1 MIEKLPECRSVRV
14 EFQEGWSQ
22 TAKKTLLAF
31 ANTIGGDLYL
41 GVTDDGITK
50 GLSKKAVTVIS
61 RTVQEFCRSEV
72 EPVLIDMVSTK
83 VISAGN
89 CTYVLRVSVDPGED
103 RPYAL
108 KGKRYTG
115 GAYVRDGSMSVTA
128 TEEEIRDMIR
138 DMIREMESQLG
149 VFRLS
154 RQTDLRFGE
163 TADIFKKYNVSF
175 SPAHYLRLGLADDAD
190 HFTQLGELLSDQ
202 NRTKLVVGTF
212 SQDSASLSVREF
224 SGSLLRQIDQA
235 FAMFAAI
242 NPELIHKTGELA
254 NKRHFAWPPKALR
267 EALVNCAVHCDYSQS
282 EPTKVSIFP
291 NRFEFLSYGSIPGR
305 LSVDDIVLEGVSKC
319 RNERLADILRRLGW
333 MENYGSG
340 FPMIWR
346 EYANSGAEPKLEA
359 TRRVFRI
366 VLPKILDEPRGTT
379 TERCRALFETR
390 ETLSMTEIMN
400 LLNVSRTSANT
411 AVNALLKV
419 GQIEKIGIGRMTK
432 YRSLLR

>member
-31 ANTIGGDLYL
+31 ANTIGGDLYF
-41 GVTDDGITK
+41 GISDDGITK
-50 GLSKKAVTVIS
+50 GLSKKAVNAIS
-61 RTVQEFCRSEV
+61 RTVQEFCRSET

-89 CTYVLRVSVDPGED
+89 CTYVLRVTVDPGED

-138 DMIREMESQLG
+138 ESSPQPWES
-149 VFRLS
+149 RLS
-154 RQTDLRFGE
+154 RQTDFRFGE

-175 SPAHYLRLGLADDAD
+175 SSAHYLRLGLVDDAD

-202 NRTKLVVGTF
+202 NRTKLVVETF
-212 SQDSASLSVREF
+212 SQDSASLSVREY

-235 FAMFAAI
+235 FDMFAAI
-242 NPELIHKTGELA
+242 NPELIHKTGKLA
-254 NKRHFAWPPKALR
+254 NKRHFAWPTKALR
-267 EALVNCAVHCDYSQS
+267 EALVNCAVHRDYSQS

-359 TRRVFRI
+359 TRRVFCI
-366 VLPKILDEPRGTT
+366 VLPKIQDEPRGTT

-390 ETLSMTEIMN
+390 DTLSMTEIMN

-411 AVNALLKV
+411 AVNALMKA

>member
-22 TAKKTLLAF
+22 TAQKTLLAF
-31 ANTIGGDLYL
+31 ANTIGGDLYF
-41 GVTDDGITK
+41 GITDDGITK
-50 GLSKKAVTVIS
+50 GLSKKAVNVIS

-89 CTYVLRVSVDPGED
+89 CTYVLRVTVDLGED

-138 DMIREMESQLG
+138 ESSPQPWES
-149 VFRLS
+149 RLS

-175 SPAHYLRLGLADDAD
+175 SPAHYLRLGLVDDAD

-202 NRTKLVVGTF
+202 NRIKLEVGTF

-319 RNERLADILRRLGW
+319 CNERLADVLRRLGW

-366 VLPKILDEPRGTT
+366 VLPKIQDEPRGTT

-390 ETLSMTEIMN
+390 DTLSMTEIMN

-419 GQIEKIGIGRMTK
+419 GQIEQIGIGRMTK

>member
-31 ANTIGGDLYL
+31 TNTIGGDLYL
-41 GVTDDGITK
+41 GISDDGITK
-50 GLSKKAVTVIS
+50 GLSKKAVNVIS
-61 RTVQEFCRSEV
+61 RTVQEFCRSET

-89 CTYVLRVSVDPGED
+89 CTYVLRVTVDPGED

-138 DMIREMESQLG
+138 ESSPQPWES
-149 VFRLS
+149 RLS

-175 SPAHYLRLGLADDAD
+175 SSAHYLRLGLVDDAD

-224 SGSLLRQIDQA
+224 SGSLLRQIDQV
-235 FAMFAAI
+235 FDMFAAI
-242 NPELIHKTGELA
+242 NPELIHKTGKLA

-267 EALVNCAVHCDYSQS
+267 EALVNCAVHRDYSQS

-291 NRFEFLSYGSIPGR
+291 NRFEFLFYGSIPGR

-319 RNERLADILRRLGW
+319 RNERLADIFRRLGW

-366 VLPKILDEPRGTT
+366 VLPKIQDEPRGTT
-379 TERCRALFETR
+379 TERCRVLFETR
-390 ETLSMTEIMN
+390 DALSMTEIMN

-411 AVNALLKV
+411 AVNALMKT

-432 YRSLLR
+432 YHSLLR

>member
-22 TAKKTLLAF
+22 TAQKTLLAF

-50 GLSKKAVTVIS
+50 GLSKKAVNVIS

-89 CTYVLRVSVDPGED
+89 CTCVLRVTVDPGED

-138 DMIREMESQLG
+138 DSSPQPWES
-149 VFRLS
+149 RLS

-175 SPAHYLRLGLADDAD
+175 SSAHFLRLGLVDDAD
-190 HFTQLGELLSDQ
+190 RFTQLGELLSDQ

-224 SGSLLRQIDQA
+224 SGSLLRRID
-235 FAMFAAI
+235 
-242 NPELIHKTGELA
+242 
-254 NKRHFAWPPKALR
+254 
-267 EALVNCAVHCDYSQS
+267 
-282 EPTKVSIFP
+282 
-291 NRFEFLSYGSIPGR
+291 
-305 LSVDDIVLEGVSKC
+305 
-319 RNERLADILRRLGW
+319 
-333 MENYGSG
+333 
-340 FPMIWR
+340 
-346 EYANSGAEPKLEA
+346 
-359 TRRVFRI
+359 
-366 VLPKILDEPRGTT
+366 
-379 TERCRALFETR
+379 
-390 ETLSMTEIMN
+390 
-400 LLNVSRTSANT
+400 
-411 AVNALLKV
+411 
-419 GQIEKIGIGRMTK
+419 
-432 YRSLLR
+432 

>member
-31 ANTIGGDLYL
+31 ANTVGGELYL
-41 GVTDDGITK
+41 GITDDGITK
-50 GLSKKAVTVIS
+50 GLSKKVVNVIS

-89 CTYVLRVSVDPGED
+89 CTYVLRVTVDPGED

-138 DMIREMESQLG
+138 DSSPQPWES
-149 VFRLS
+149 RLS

-175 SPAHYLRLGLADDAD
+175 SSAHFLRLGLVDDAD
-190 HFTQLGELLSDQ
+190 RFTQLGELLSDQ

-267 EALVNCAVHCDYSQS
+267 EALVNCAVHRDYSQS

-379 TERCRALFETR
+379 TERCRALFETHD
-390 ETLSMTEIMN
+390 TLSMTEIKN

-411 AVNALLKV
+411 AVNALMKV
-419 GQIEKIGIGRMTK
+419 GQIEKVGIGRMTK

>member
-50 GLSKKAVTVIS
+50 GLSKKAVNVIS

-138 DMIREMESQLG
+138 DMIRESSPQPWES
-149 VFRLS
+149 RLS

-366 VLPKILDEPRGTT
+366 VLPKILDEPRWTT

>member
-22 TAKKTLLAF
+22 MAQKTLLAF
-31 ANTIGGDLYL
+31 ANTIGGDLYF
-41 GVTDDGITK
+41 GITDDGITK
-50 GLSKKAVTVIS
+50 GLSKKAVNVIS
-61 RTVQEFCRSEV
+61 RTVQEFRRSEV

-89 CTYVLRVSVDPGED
+89 CTYVLRVTVDPGED

-138 DMIREMESQLG
+138 DSSPQPWES
-149 VFRLS
+149 RLS

-175 SPAHYLRLGLADDAD
+175 SSAHFLRLGLVDDAD
-190 HFTQLGELLSDQ
+190 RFTQLGELLSDQ

-267 EALVNCAVHCDYSQS
+267 EALVNCAVHRDYSQS

-379 TERCRALFETR
+379 TERCRALFETHD
-390 ETLSMTEIMN
+390 TLSMTEIKN

-411 AVNALLKV
+411 AVNALMKV
-419 GQIEKIGIGRMTK
+419 GQIEKVGIGRMTK

>member
-50 GLSKKAVTVIS
+50 GLSKKAVDVIS

-72 EPVLIDMVSTK
+72 ESVLIDMVSTK

-89 CTYVLRVSVDPGED
+89 CTYVLRVSVEPGED

-138 DMIREMESQLG
+138 DSSPQPWES
-149 VFRLS
+149 RLS

-175 SPAHYLRLGLADDAD
+175 SPAHYLRLGLVDDAD

-267 EALVNCAVHCDYSQS
+267 EALVNCAVHRDYSQS

-319 RNERLADILRRLGW
+319 RNERLAGILRRLGW

-379 TERCRALFETR
+379 TERCRALFETHD
-390 ETLSMTEIMN
+390 TLSMTEIKN

-411 AVNALLKV
+411 AVNALMKV
-419 GQIEKIGIGRMTK
+419 GQIEKVGIGRMTK

>member
-22 TAKKTLLAF
+22 MAQKTLLAF
-31 ANTIGGDLYL
+31 ANTIGGDLYF
-41 GVTDDGITK
+41 GITDDGITK
-50 GLSKKAVTVIS
+50 GLSKKAVNVIS

-89 CTYVLRVSVDPGED
+89 CTYVLRVTVDPGED

-138 DMIREMESQLG
+138 DSSPQPWES
-149 VFRLS
+149 RLS

-175 SPAHYLRLGLADDAD
+175 SSAHFLRLGLVDDAD
-190 HFTQLGELLSDQ
+190 RFTQLGELLSDQ

-267 EALVNCAVHCDYSQS
+267 EALVNCAVHRDYSQS

-390 ETLSMTEIMN
+390 DTLSMTEIMN

-411 AVNALLKV
+411 AVNALMKA

>member
-31 ANTIGGDLYL
+31 TNTIGGDLYL
-41 GVTDDGITK
+41 GISDDGITK
-50 GLSKKAVTVIS
+50 GLSKKAVNVIS
-61 RTVQEFCRSEV
+61 RTVQEFCRSET

-89 CTYVLRVSVDPGED
+89 CTYGLRVTVDPGED

-138 DMIREMESQLG
+138 ESSPQPWES
-149 VFRLS
+149 RLS

-175 SPAHYLRLGLADDAD
+175 SSAHYLRLGLVDDAD
-190 HFTQLGELLSDQ
+190 HFAQLGELLSDQ

-224 SGSLLRQIDQA
+224 SGSLLRQIDQV
-235 FAMFAAI
+235 FDMFAAI
-242 NPELIHKTGELA
+242 NPELIHKTGKLA

-267 EALVNCAVHCDYSQS
+267 EALVNCAVHRDYSQS

-291 NRFEFLSYGSIPGR
+291 NRFEFLFYGSIPGR

-366 VLPKILDEPRGTT
+366 VLPKIQDEPRGTT
-379 TERCRALFETR
+379 TERCRVLFETR
-390 ETLSMTEIMN
+390 DALSMTEIMN

-411 AVNALLKV
+411 AVNALMKT

>member
-31 ANTIGGDLYL
+31 ANTVGGELYL
-41 GVTDDGITK
+41 GITDDGITK
-50 GLSKKAVTVIS
+50 GLSKKAVNVIS
-61 RTVQEFCRSEV
+61 RTVQEFSRSEV

-89 CTYVLRVSVDPGED
+89 CTYVLRVSVEPGED

-138 DMIREMESQLG
+138 DSSPQPWES
-149 VFRLS
+149 RLS

-175 SPAHYLRLGLADDAD
+175 SSAHFLRLGLVDDAD
-190 HFTQLGELLSDQ
+190 RFTQLGELLSDQ

-212 SQDSASLSVREF
+212 SQDSASLSVREY

-235 FAMFAAI
+235 FDMFAAI
-242 NPELIHKTGELA
+242 NPELIHKTGKLA

-267 EALVNCAVHCDYSQS
+267 EALVNCAVHRDYSQS
-282 EPTKVSIFP
+282 EPNKVSIFP

-390 ETLSMTEIMN
+390 DTLSMTEIMN

-411 AVNALLKV
+411 AVNALMKA

>member
-22 TAKKTLLAF
+22 TAQKTLLAF
-31 ANTIGGDLYL
+31 ANTIGGDLYF
-41 GVTDDGITK
+41 GISDDGITK
-50 GLSKKAVTVIS
+50 GLSKKAVNAIS

-72 EPVLIDMVSTK
+72 EPVLIDMVSMK

-89 CTYVLRVSVDPGED
+89 CTYVLRVTVDPGED

-128 TEEEIRDMIR
+128 TEEEIRA
-138 DMIREMESQLG
+138 MIRESSPQPWES
-149 VFRLS
+149 RLS
-154 RQTDLRFGE
+154 RQTDLWFGE

-366 VLPKILDEPRGTT
+366 VLPKIQDEPRGTT

-390 ETLSMTEIMN
+390 DTLSMTEIMN

>member
-31 ANTIGGDLYL
+31 ANTIGGDLYF
-41 GVTDDGITK
+41 GISDDGITK
-50 GLSKKAVTVIS
+50 GLSKKAVNVVS

-89 CTYVLRVSVDPGED
+89 CTYVLRVTVDPGED

-138 DMIREMESQLG
+138 ESSPQPWES
-149 VFRLS
+149 RLS

-175 SPAHYLRLGLADDAD
+175 SSAHYLRLGLIDDAD

-212 SQDSASLSVREF
+212 SQDSASLSVREY

-235 FAMFAAI
+235 FDMFAAI

-267 EALVNCAVHCDYSQS
+267 EALVNCAVHRDYSQS

-366 VLPKILDEPRGTT
+366 VLPKIQDEPRGTT
-379 TERCRALFETR
+379 TERCRVLFETR
-390 ETLSMTEIMN
+390 DALSMTEIMN

-411 AVNALLKV
+411 AVNALMKT

>member
-22 TAKKTLLAF
+22 MAQKTLLAF
-31 ANTIGGDLYL
+31 ANTIGGDLYF
-41 GVTDDGITK
+41 GITDDGITK
-50 GLSKKAVTVIS
+50 GLSKKAVNVIS

-72 EPVLIDMVSTK
+72 EPVLIDMVSMK

-89 CTYVLRVSVDPGED
+89 CTYVLRVTVDPGED

-138 DMIREMESQLG
+138 DSSPQPWES
-149 VFRLS
+149 RLS

-175 SPAHYLRLGLADDAD
+175 SSAHFLRLGLVDDAD
-190 HFTQLGELLSDQ
+190 RFTQLGELLSDQ

-267 EALVNCAVHCDYSQS
+267 EALVNCAVHRDYSQS

-379 TERCRALFETR
+379 TERCRALFETHD
-390 ETLSMTEIMN
+390 TLSMTEIKN

-411 AVNALLKV
+411 AVNALMKV
-419 GQIEKIGIGRMTK
+419 GQIEKVGIGRMTK

>member
-31 ANTIGGDLYL
+31 ANTIGGDLYF
-41 GVTDDGITK
+41 GISDDGITK
-50 GLSKKAVTVIS
+50 GLSKKAVNVIS

-83 VISAGN
+83 IISAGN
-89 CTYVLRVSVDPGED
+89 CTYVLRVTVDPGED

-138 DMIREMESQLG
+138 ESSPQPWES
-149 VFRLS
+149 RLS

-175 SPAHYLRLGLADDAD
+175 SSAHYLRLGLIDDAD

-212 SQDSASLSVREF
+212 SQDSASLSVHEF
-224 SGSLLRQIDQA
+224 SGSLLRQIDQT
-235 FAMFAAI
+235 FDMFAAI
-242 NPELIHKTGELA
+242 NPELIHKTGKLA

-267 EALVNCAVHCDYSQS
+267 EALVNCAVHRDYSQS
-282 EPTKVSIFP
+282 GPTKVSIFP

-319 RNERLADILRRLGW
+319 RNERLADIFRRLGW

-366 VLPKILDEPRGTT
+366 VLPKIQDEPRGTT

-390 ETLSMTEIMN
+390 DTLSMTEIMN

-411 AVNALLKV
+411 AVNALMKA

>member
-22 TAKKTLLAF
+22 TAQKTLLAF
-31 ANTIGGDLYL
+31 ANTIGGDLYF
-41 GVTDDGITK
+41 GITDDGITK
-50 GLSKKAVTVIS
+50 GLSKKAVNVIS

-89 CTYVLRVSVDPGED
+89 CTYVLRVSVESGED

-138 DMIREMESQLG
+138 DSSPQPWES
-149 VFRLS
+149 RLS

-175 SPAHYLRLGLADDAD
+175 SSAHFLRLGLVDDAD
-190 HFTQLGELLSDQ
+190 RFTQLGELLSDQ

-267 EALVNCAVHCDYSQS
+267 EALVNCAVHRDYSQS

-291 NRFEFLSYGSIPGR
+291 NQFEILSYGSIPGR

-346 EYANSGAEPKLEA
+346 EYANSGAEPKLVA

-366 VLPKILDEPRGTT
+366 VLPKIQDEPRGTT

-390 ETLSMTEIMN
+390 DTLSMTEIMN

-432 YRSLLR
+432 YRSLVR

>member
-31 ANTIGGDLYL
+31 ANTIGGDLYF
-41 GVTDDGITK
+41 GISDDGITK
-50 GLSKKAVTVIS
+50 GLSKKAVNAIS
-61 RTVQEFCRSEV
+61 RTVQEFCRSET

-89 CTYVLRVSVDPGED
+89 CTYVLRVTVDPGED

-138 DMIREMESQLG
+138 ESSPQPWES
-149 VFRLS
+149 RLS

-175 SPAHYLRLGLADDAD
+175 SSAHYLRLGLVDDAD

-235 FAMFAAI
+235 FDMFAAI
-242 NPELIHKTGELA
+242 NPELIHKTGKLA

-267 EALVNCAVHCDYSQS
+267 EALVNCAVHRDYSQS

-305 LSVDDIVLEGVSKC
+305 LNVDDIVLEGVSKC

-366 VLPKILDEPRGTT
+366 VLPKIQDEPRGTT
-379 TERCRALFETR
+379 MERCRVLFETR
-390 ETLSMTEIMN
+390 DALSMTEIMN

-411 AVNALLKV
+411 AVNALMKT

>member
-22 TAKKTLLAF
+22 TAQKTLLAF
-31 ANTIGGDLYL
+31 ANTIGGDLYF
-41 GVTDDGITK
+41 GITDDGITK
-50 GLSKKAVTVIS
+50 GLSKKAVNVIS

-89 CTYVLRVSVDPGED
+89 CTYVLRVFVELGED

-138 DMIREMESQLG
+138 DSSPQPWES
-149 VFRLS
+149 RLS

-175 SPAHYLRLGLADDAD
+175 SSAHFLRLGLVDDAD
-190 HFTQLGELLSDQ
+190 RFTQLGELLSDQ
-202 NRTKLVVGTF
+202 NRSKLVVGTF

-235 FAMFAAI
+235 FDMFAAI

-267 EALVNCAVHCDYSQS
+267 EALVNCAVNRDYSQS

-411 AVNALLKV
+411 AVNALMKA

>member
-31 ANTIGGDLYL
+31 ANTIGGDLYF
-41 GVTDDGITK
+41 GISDDGITK
-50 GLSKKAVTVIS
+50 GLSKKAVNVVS

-89 CTYVLRVSVDPGED
+89 CTYVLRVTVDPGED

-138 DMIREMESQLG
+138 ESSPQPWES
-149 VFRLS
+149 RLS

-175 SPAHYLRLGLADDAD
+175 SSAHYLRLGLIDDAD

-212 SQDSASLSVREF
+212 SQDSASLSVREY

-235 FAMFAAI
+235 FDMFAAI

-267 EALVNCAVHCDYSQS
+267 EALVNCAVHRDYSQS

-366 VLPKILDEPRGTT
+366 VLPKIQDEPRGTT
-379 TERCRALFETR
+379 TERCRVLFETR
-390 ETLSMTEIMN
+390 DALSMTEIMN

-411 AVNALLKV
+411 AVNALMKT
-419 GQIEKIGIGRMTK
+419 GKIEKIGIGRMTK

>member
-22 TAKKTLLAF
+22 MAQKTLLAF
-31 ANTIGGDLYL
+31 ANTIGGDLYF
-41 GVTDDGITK
+41 GITDDGITK
-50 GLSKKAVTVIS
+50 GLSKKAVNVIS

-89 CTYVLRVSVDPGED
+89 CTYVLRVTVDPGED

-138 DMIREMESQLG
+138 DSSPQPWES
-149 VFRLS
+149 RLS

-175 SPAHYLRLGLADDAD
+175 SSAHFLRLGLVDDAD
-190 HFTQLGELLSDQ
+190 RFTQLGELLSDQ

-267 EALVNCAVHCDYSQS
+267 EALVNCAVHRDYSQS

-359 TRRVFRI
+359 TRRVFRV

-379 TERCRALFETR
+379 TERCRALFETHD
-390 ETLSMTEIMN
+390 TLSMTEIKN

-411 AVNALLKV
+411 AVNALMKV
-419 GQIEKIGIGRMTK
+419 GQIEKVGIGRMTK

>member
-31 ANTIGGDLYL
+31 ANTIGGDLYF
-41 GVTDDGITK
+41 GISDDGITK
-50 GLSKKAVTVIS
+50 GLSKNAVNVIS
-61 RTVQEFCRSEV
+61 RAVQEFCRSEV

-83 VISAGN
+83 IISAGN
-89 CTYVLRVSVDPGED
+89 CTYVLRVAVDPGED

-138 DMIREMESQLG
+138 ESSPQPWES
-149 VFRLS
+149 RLS

-175 SPAHYLRLGLADDAD
+175 SSAHYLRLGLVDDAD

-224 SGSLLRQIDQA
+224 SGSLLRQIDQV
-235 FAMFAAI
+235 FDMFAAI
-242 NPELIHKTGELA
+242 NPELIHKTGKLA

-267 EALVNCAVHCDYSQS
+267 EALVNCAVHRDYSQS

-305 LSVDDIVLEGVSKC
+305 LGVDDIVLEGVSKC
-319 RNERLADILRRLGW
+319 RNERLADIFRRLGW

-366 VLPKILDEPRGTT
+366 VLPKIQDEPRGTT
-379 TERCRALFETR
+379 TERCRVLFETR
-390 ETLSMTEIMN
+390 DALSMTEIMN

-411 AVNALLKV
+411 AVNALMKT

>member
-31 ANTIGGDLYL
+31 ANTIGGDVYF
-41 GVTDDGITK
+41 GISDDGITK
-50 GLSKKAVTVIS
+50 GLSKKAVNVIS

-83 VISAGN
+83 IISAGN
-89 CTYVLRVSVDPGED
+89 CTYVLRVTVDPGED

-138 DMIREMESQLG
+138 ESSPQPWES
-149 VFRLS
+149 RLS

-175 SPAHYLRLGLADDAD
+175 SSAHYLRLGLIDDAD

-235 FAMFAAI
+235 FDMFAAI

-267 EALVNCAVHCDYSQS
+267 EALVNCAVHRDYSQS

-366 VLPKILDEPRGTT
+366 VLPKIQDEPRGTT
-379 TERCRALFETR
+379 TERCRALFETHD
-390 ETLSMTEIMN
+390 TLSMTEIMN

-411 AVNALLKV
+411 AVNALMKA
-419 GQIEKIGIGRMTK
+419 GQIEKIRIGRMTK

>member
-31 ANTIGGDLYL
+31 TNTIGGDLYL
-41 GVTDDGITK
+41 GISDDGITK
-50 GLSKKAVTVIS
+50 GLSKKAVNVIS
-61 RTVQEFCRSEV
+61 RTVQEFCRSET

-83 VISAGN
+83 VISVGN
-89 CTYVLRVSVDPGED
+89 CRYVLRVTVEPGED

-128 TEEEIRDMIR
+128 TEEEMR
-138 DMIREMESQLG
+138 DMIRESSPPPWES
-149 VFRLS
+149 RLS

-175 SPAHYLRLGLADDAD
+175 SSAHYLRLGLVDDAD

-235 FAMFAAI
+235 FDMFAAI
-242 NPELIHKTGELA
+242 NPELIHKTGKLA
-254 NKRHFAWPPKALR
+254 TKRHFAWPPKALI
-267 EALVNCAVHCDYSQS
+267 EALVNCAVHRDYSQS

-366 VLPKILDEPRGTT
+366 VLPKIQDEPRGTT

-390 ETLSMTEIMN
+390 DTISMTEIMN

-411 AVNALLKV
+411 AVNALMKA
-419 GQIEKIGIGRMTK
+419 GQIEKVRIGRMTK
-432 YRSLLR
+432 YHSLLR

>member
-31 ANTIGGDLYL
+31 ANTIGGDLYF
-41 GVTDDGITK
+41 GISDDGITK
-50 GLSKKAVTVIS
+50 GLSKKAVNAIS
-61 RTVQEFCRSEV
+61 RTVQEFCRSET

-89 CTYVLRVSVDPGED
+89 CTYVLRVTVDPGED

-138 DMIREMESQLG
+138 ESSPQPWES
-149 VFRLS
+149 RLS

-175 SPAHYLRLGLADDAD
+175 SSAHYLRLGLVDDAD

-202 NRTKLVVGTF
+202 NRTKLVVETF
-212 SQDSASLSVREF
+212 SQDSASLSVREY

-235 FAMFAAI
+235 FDMFAAI
-242 NPELIHKTGELA
+242 NPELIHKTGKLA
-254 NKRHFAWPPKALR
+254 NKRHFAWPTKALR
-267 EALVNCAVHCDYSQS
+267 EALVNCAVHRDYLQS

-366 VLPKILDEPRGTT
+366 VLPKIQDEPRGTT
-379 TERCRALFETR
+379 TERCRVLFETR
-390 ETLSMTEIMN
+390 DTLSMTEIMN

-411 AVNALLKV
+411 AVNALMKA
-419 GQIEKIGIGRMTK
+419 GQIEKIGTGRMTK
-432 YRSLLR
+432 YRSLVR

>member
-22 TAKKTLLAF
+22 MVQKTLLAF
-31 ANTIGGDLYL
+31 ANTIGGDLYF
-41 GVTDDGITK
+41 GITDDGITK
-50 GLSKKAVTVIS
+50 GLSKKAVNVIS

-89 CTYVLRVSVDPGED
+89 CTYVLRVSVEPGED

-138 DMIREMESQLG
+138 DSSPQPWES
-149 VFRLS
+149 RLS

-175 SPAHYLRLGLADDAD
+175 SSAHFLRLGLVDDAD
-190 HFTQLGELLSDQ
+190 RFTQLGELLSDQ

-267 EALVNCAVHCDYSQS
+267 EALVNCAVHRDYSQS

-379 TERCRALFETR
+379 TERCRALFETHD
-390 ETLSMTEIMN
+390 TLSMTEIKN

-411 AVNALLKV
+411 AVNALMKV
-419 GQIEKIGIGRMTK
+419 GQIEKVGIGRMTK

>member
-22 TAKKTLLAF
+22 TAQKTLLAF
-31 ANTIGGDLYL
+31 ANTIGGDLYF
-41 GVTDDGITK
+41 GITDDGITK
-50 GLSKKAVTVIS
+50 GLSKKAVNVIS

-89 CTYVLRVSVDPGED
+89 CTYVLRVSVEPGED

-138 DMIREMESQLG
+138 DSSPQPWES
-149 VFRLS
+149 RLS

-163 TADIFKKYNVSF
+163 TAGIFKKYNVSF
-175 SPAHYLRLGLADDAD
+175 SSAHFLRLGLVDDAD
-190 HFTQLGELLSDQ
+190 RFTQLGELLSDQ

-291 NRFEFLSYGSIPGR
+291 SRFEFLSYGSIPGR

-319 RNERLADILRRLGW
+319 CNERLADVLRRLGW

-366 VLPKILDEPRGTT
+366 VLPKIQDEPRGTT

-390 ETLSMTEIMN
+390 DTLSMTEIMN

>member
-31 ANTIGGDLYL
+31 ANTIGGDLYF
-41 GVTDDGITK
+41 GISDDGITK
-50 GLSKKAVTVIS
+50 GLSKKAVNVIS

-83 VISAGN
+83 IISAGN
-89 CTYVLRVSVDPGED
+89 CTYVLRVAVDPGED

-138 DMIREMESQLG
+138 ESSPQPWES
-149 VFRLS
+149 RLS

-175 SPAHYLRLGLADDAD
+175 SSAHYLRLGLVDDAD

-224 SGSLLRQIDQA
+224 SGSLLRQIDQT
-235 FAMFAAI
+235 FDMFAAI
-242 NPELIHKTGELA
+242 NPELIHKTGKLA
-254 NKRHFAWPPKALR
+254 NKRYFSWPPKALR
-267 EALVNCAVHCDYSQS
+267 EALVNCAVHRDYSQS

-305 LSVDDIVLEGVSKC
+305 LGVDDLVLEGVSKC
-319 RNERLADILRRLGW
+319 RNERLADIFRRLGW

-346 EYANSGAEPKLEA
+346 KYANSGAEPKLEA

-366 VLPKILDEPRGTT
+366 VLPKIQDEPRGTT
-379 TERCRALFETR
+379 TERCRVLFETR
-390 ETLSMTEIMN
+390 DALSMTEIMN
-400 LLNVSRTSANT
+400 LLNVSRTSANA
-411 AVNALLKV
+411 AVNALMKT

>member
-31 ANTIGGDLYL
+31 ANTIGGDLYF
-41 GVTDDGITK
+41 GISDDGITK
-50 GLSKKAVTVIS
+50 GLSKKAVNVIS
-61 RTVQEFCRSEV
+61 RAGQEFCRSEV

-83 VISAGN
+83 VISVGN
-89 CTYVLRVSVDPGED
+89 CRYVLRVTVESGED

-138 DMIREMESQLG
+138 ESSPQPWES
-149 VFRLS
+149 RLS

-175 SPAHYLRLGLADDAD
+175 SSAHYLRLGLVDDAD

-235 FAMFAAI
+235 FDMFAAI

-291 NRFEFLSYGSIPGR
+291 NRFEFVSYGSIPGR
-305 LSVDDIVLEGVSKC
+305 LGVDDIVLEGVSKC
-319 RNERLADILRRLGW
+319 RNERLADIFRRLGW

-366 VLPKILDEPRGTT
+366 VLPKIQDEPRGTT

-390 ETLSMTEIMN
+390 DTISMTEIMN
-400 LLNVSRTSANT
+400 SLNVSRTSANT
-411 AVNALLKV
+411 AVNALMKA

>member
-22 TAKKTLLAF
+22 TAQKTLLAF

-50 GLSKKAVTVIS
+50 GLSNKAVNVIS
-61 RTVQEFCRSEV
+61 RRVQEFCRSEV

-89 CTYVLRVSVDPGED
+89 CTYVLRVTVDPGED

-128 TEEEIRDMIR
+128 TEEEIRDMIC
-138 DMIREMESQLG
+138 DSSPQPWES
-149 VFRLS
+149 RLS

-175 SPAHYLRLGLADDAD
+175 SSAHFLRLGLVDDVD
-190 HFTQLGELLSDQ
+190 RFTQLGELLSDQ

-319 RNERLADILRRLGW
+319 CNERLADVLRRLGW

-366 VLPKILDEPRGTT
+366 VLPKIQDEPRGTT

-390 ETLSMTEIMN
+390 DTLSMTEIMN
-400 LLNVSRTSANT
+400 FLNVSRTSANT

>member
-22 TAKKTLLAF
+22 TAQKTLLAF
-31 ANTIGGDLYL
+31 ANTIGGDLYF
-41 GVTDDGITK
+41 GITDDGITK
-50 GLSKKAVTVIS
+50 GLSKKAVNVIS

-83 VISAGN
+83 VISGGD
-89 CTYVLRVSVDPGED
+89 CTYVLRVSVEPGED

-138 DMIREMESQLG
+138 DSSPQPWES
-149 VFRLS
+149 RLS

-163 TADIFKKYNVSF
+163 TADIFKKHNVSF
-175 SPAHYLRLGLADDAD
+175 SSAHFLRLGLVDDAD
-190 HFTQLGELLSDQ
+190 RFTQLGELLSDQ

-319 RNERLADILRRLGW
+319 CNERLADVLRRLGW

-366 VLPKILDEPRGTT
+366 VLPKIQDEPRGTT

-390 ETLSMTEIMN
+390 DTLSMTEIMN

>member
-22 TAKKTLLAF
+22 TAQKTLLAF
-31 ANTIGGDLYL
+31 ANTIGGDLYF
-41 GVTDDGITK
+41 GITDDGITK
-50 GLSKKAVTVIS
+50 GLSKKAVNVIS

-89 CTYVLRVSVDPGED
+89 CTYVLRVSVEPGED

-138 DMIREMESQLG
+138 DSSPQPWES
-149 VFRLS
+149 RLS

-175 SPAHYLRLGLADDAD
+175 SSAHFLRLGLVDDAD
-190 HFTQLGELLSDQ
+190 RFTQLGELLSDQ
-202 NRTKLVVGTF
+202 NRTKLVVATF
-212 SQDSASLSVREF
+212 SQDSASLSIREF

-267 EALVNCAVHCDYSQS
+267 EALVNCAVHRDYSQS

-366 VLPKILDEPRGTT
+366 VLPKIQDEQRGTT
-379 TERCRALFETR
+379 TER
-390 ETLSMTEIMN
+390 
-400 LLNVSRTSANT
+400 
-411 AVNALLKV
+411 
-419 GQIEKIGIGRMTK
+419 
-432 YRSLLR
+432 

>member
-22 TAKKTLLAF
+22 TAQKTLLAF
-31 ANTIGGDLYL
+31 ANTIGGDLYF
-41 GVTDDGITK
+41 GITDDGITK
-50 GLSKKAVTVIS
+50 GLSKKAVNVIS

-72 EPVLIDMVSTK
+72 EPVLIDMVSTM

-89 CTYVLRVSVDPGED
+89 CTYVLRVSVEPGED

-138 DMIREMESQLG
+138 DSSPQPWES
-149 VFRLS
+149 RLS

-175 SPAHYLRLGLADDAD
+175 SSAHFLRLGLVDDAD
-190 HFTQLGELLSDQ
+190 RFTQLGELLSDQ

-319 RNERLADILRRLGW
+319 CNERLADVLRRLGW

-366 VLPKILDEPRGTT
+366 VLPKIQDEPRGTT

-390 ETLSMTEIMN
+390 DTLSMTEIMN

>member
-22 TAKKTLLAF
+22 TAQKTLLAF

-50 GLSKKAVTVIS
+50 GLSNKAVNVIS
-61 RTVQEFCRSEV
+61 RRVQEFCRSEV

-89 CTYVLRVSVDPGED
+89 CTYVLRVTVDPGED

-128 TEEEIRDMIR
+128 TEEEIRDMIC
-138 DMIREMESQLG
+138 DSSPQPWES
-149 VFRLS
+149 RLS

-175 SPAHYLRLGLADDAD
+175 SSAHFLRLGLVDDVD
-190 HFTQLGELLSDQ
+190 RFTQLGELLSDQ

-212 SQDSASLSVREF
+212 SQDSASLSVREY

-235 FAMFAAI
+235 FDMFAAI

-267 EALVNCAVHCDYSQS
+267 EALVNCAVHRDYSQS

-366 VLPKILDEPRGTT
+366 VLPKIQDEQRGTT

-390 ETLSMTEIMN
+390 DTLSMTEIMN

-411 AVNALLKV
+411 AVNALMKA
-419 GQIEKIGIGRMTK
+419 GQIEKVGIGRMTK